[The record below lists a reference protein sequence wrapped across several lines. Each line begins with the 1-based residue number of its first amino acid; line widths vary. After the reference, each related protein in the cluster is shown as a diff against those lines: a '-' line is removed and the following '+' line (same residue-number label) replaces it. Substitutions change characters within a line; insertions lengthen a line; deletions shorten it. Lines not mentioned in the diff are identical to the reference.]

1 MRHARPRPTA
11 RHLRRRATVA
21 LLAAALSGLA
31 GCASIGDAQQAID
44 RAHLVNELASRLDH
58 ASELNYTAEYQ
69 LPGGERATIV
79 QAQSPMRTAYVY
91 PDGKFAT
98 TREATM
104 DCRAAAGT
112 TTCTLTAPP
121 PGGSDATTTLVKV
134 LRDRGMVPPTLV
146 VNLLTAASLSSNTVI
161 KQHDTTLA
169 GEHATC
175 VEVSGVENA
184 AASAF
189 DACITS
195 DGVLGSF
202 NGVVDGKPVDISLTS
217 YTSSIADDVFMPPS
231 GAQIVDQR
239 PGPKAS

>member
-1 MRHARPRPTA
+1 MA
-11 RHLRRRATVA
+11 A
-21 LLAAALSGLA
+21 LLATALGGLT
-31 GCASIGDAQQAID
+31 GCASIGDAQQVID

-58 ASELNYTAEYQ
+58 ASELSYTADYQ
-69 LPGGERATIV
+69 LPGGGQATIV
-79 QAQSPMRTAYVY
+79 QAQSPMRTAYIY
-91 PDGKFAT
+91 PAGKYAT

-104 DCRAAAGT
+104 DCQTAGGT

-121 PGGSDATTTLVKV
+121 PGGSDATTTLVNV
-134 LRDRGMVPPTLV
+134 LRNRGMVPPTLV

-184 AASAF
+184 PASAF

-202 NGVVDGKPVDISLTS
+202 NGVVDGASVDISLTR
-217 YTSSIADDVFMPPS
+217 YATTIADDAFTPPA

-239 PGPKAS
+239 TKRS